1 MKLYEYMNQIIDHV
15 KVLVELLVLDQF
27 SGEQTSEFEAVMYSI
42 HRKFIVSQGQS
53 LLKILHLAIN
63 FFLRKNAKKR
73 PCVWAKNG
81 HDTLL

>member
-1 MKLYEYMNQIIDHV
+1 MN
-15 KVLVELLVLDQF
+15 
-27 SGEQTSEFEAVMYSI
+27 SI

-63 FFLRKNAKKR
+63 FFLRKNGKKL

-81 HDTLL
+81 HDTLFIRYTVQYVHNYDYPISRKYSSAEKFAIFATLGS